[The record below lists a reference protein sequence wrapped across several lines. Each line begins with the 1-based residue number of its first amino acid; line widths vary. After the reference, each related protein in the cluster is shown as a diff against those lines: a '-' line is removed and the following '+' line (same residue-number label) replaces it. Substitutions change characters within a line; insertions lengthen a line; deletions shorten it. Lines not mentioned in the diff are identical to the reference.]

1 LLWRVSADND
11 CRATTCLKAMH
22 ELPRPANARAAGF
35 LATRPRWV
43 AVQRRVMGT
52 ILAGL
57 ALRLALDARR

>member
-1 LLWRVSADND
+1 
-11 CRATTCLKAMH
+11 MH